1 MNRLISNLP
10 VLLVFTV
17 FLFSCAGPQKTIY
30 FRTDIKEDNPVVETT
45 AIKDVEVEGL
55 ILPNDIVAI
64 NITTITSLD
73 DKNPAAIFKDGGIN
87 YNLITGGGAM
97 GGGGGGGGAV
107 QTPGYLVDKEGFID
121 FPVVGKIAIGG
132 MTIRQAKDL
141 ISSKLKDYVKE
152 PVVELRIVNYSIT
165 VLGEVGRVGPII
177 AANHRI
183 NIIEAIAAAGDIPL
197 TGRKDNVLITRM
209 NNGKREYARI
219 NLNSRDLFNSPYY
232 YLKQNDIV
240 YVEPNKV
247 RRQESNTFF
256 KVYLPI
262 FTTLL
267 STALAIYG
275 IVVIADQQK

>member
-97 GGGGGGGGAV
+97 GGGGGGGGTV

-262 FTTLL
+262 FTTVL

>member
-30 FRTDIKEDNPVVETT
+30 FRTDIKEDNPTVETT

-55 ILPNDIVAI
+55 IVPNDIVAI

-73 DKNPAAIFKDGGIN
+73 DKNPAAIFKHGGIN
-87 YNLITGGGAM
+87 YSLITGGGGM
-97 GGGGGGGGAV
+97 GGSGGGGGSV

-132 MTIRQAKDL
+132 MTIRQAKEL
-141 ISSKLKDYVKE
+141 ISGKLKDYVKE

-197 TGRKDNVLITRM
+197 TGRKDNVLVTRM